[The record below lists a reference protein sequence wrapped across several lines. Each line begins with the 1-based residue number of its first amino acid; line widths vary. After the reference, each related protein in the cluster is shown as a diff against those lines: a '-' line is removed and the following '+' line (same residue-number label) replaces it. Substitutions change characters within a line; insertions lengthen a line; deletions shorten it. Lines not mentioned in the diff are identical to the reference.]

1 MLLSLSSDN
10 TKLRKSSAANQS
22 YRICSLHLAPADSS
36 GNNVCP
42 HSSASCRAACVGSD
56 SVGLA
61 SVFPRIME
69 SRIQKTKLFF
79 DDRKETLAQLC
90 REIENQLRISEDSEQ
105 LLAVRLNTFSDLT
118 WERQSWGCIPQSFP
132 TVQFWDYSKL
142 YGRASGIPS
151 NYAICWSITERQRDR
166 EACAALIRDGW
177 NSSLVIGQRGR
188 GFTGPGAYSQRLP
201 QWIDFQGMRLQTVD
215 GDVSDFRW
223 LDPGPTTSGRGRIVG
238 LRLKSA
244 TTAMRETALD
254 SGFVEIVG

>member
-42 HSSASCRAACVGSD
+42 HSSASCRAACVGIAT
-56 SVGLA
+56 GLVT
-61 SVFPRIME
+61 VFPRIME
-69 SRIQKTKLFF
+69 SRIAKTKMFF
-79 DDRKETLAQLC
+79 DDRKAFLEQLN
-90 REIENQLRISEDSEQ
+90 REIENQQRIAEENDQ
-105 LLAVRLNTFSDLT
+105 ILAVRLNTFSDLV
-118 WERQSWGCIPQSFP
+118 WESKSLHVPQDHP

-142 YGRASGIPS
+142 FGRASGIPS
-151 NYAICWSITERQRDR
+151 NYAICWSITERHNDR
-166 EACAALIRDGW
+166 EACADLIRDGW
-177 NSSLVIGQRGR
+177 NASLVIGQRGR

-223 LDPGPTTSGRGRIVG
+223 LDPGPTTSGRGRIVA

-244 TTAMRETALD
+244 NNLMRETALG